1 MKLPVKN
8 MVCRHCVG
16 TVRRVLDAMGH
27 TDAEVELGQIL
38 FTSPLSDEELERLS
52 DALEQNGF
60 EIIKSREAE
69 IVESVK
75 ATLIE
80 LSRSEADDK
89 PSLSEVLTSRI
100 PLSYQQI
107 GRIFTEVEGR
117 TIENY
122 YLNLRI
128 ERVKELIRYRRM
140 SFSEIAHETGFSSV
154 AHLSRQ
160 FKQMTGLTPSQ
171 FREMGERRPLPEV

>member
-1 MKLPVKN
+1 MKLSIKN
-8 MVCRHCVG
+8 MVCRHCAE
-16 TVRRVLDAMGH
+16 TVMRVLSGLGYG
-27 TDAEVELGQIL
+27 DAEVTLGQAVI
-38 FTSPLSDEELERLS
+38 PGELSEAELAAVAEALS
-52 DALEQNGF
+52 REGF

-69 IVESVK
+69 IVEIIK
-75 ATLIE
+75 HTLIG
-80 LSRSEADDK
+80 LSRTESDDK
-89 PSLSEVLTSRI
+89 PSISDALAARI

-107 GRIFTEVEGR
+107 SRIFTEIEGR

-128 ERVKELIRYRRM
+128 ERVKELIRYRRL

-160 FKQMTGLTPSQ
+160 FKQLTGLTPSQ
-171 FREMGERRPLPEV
+171 FREMGERKPLPEV